1 MISGSG
7 YYQSDTPDKQ
17 LYEVV
22 SLEGRTFL
30 LPVVK
35 LSGDSSIDISA
46 SVDTIRGLVSTVNS
60 STTPLLSSGTLYSG
74 TFERNDFNHVG
85 VSCKTDQP
93 GILYFDFSNDGV
105 NVDTFPSSNF
115 SVVAGTHEFHTAV
128 KLPFRYFRVR
138 FLNEGGVQ
146 TYFRLYTYYGNNL
159 VPTSSPLNQVASLD
173 QDAIFTRGTIAQDE
187 IRLGRRTGVDGW
199 TKFAYRQGLTASGG
213 EEMIWATSGNL
224 TILTSP
230 STFTITYNSATD
242 GTGTTGAT
250 QLTFY
255 YVNSFGLPTIS
266 THNLG
271 GSGSDVTTFSGLGI
285 NRVAVSAN
293 GGATYNTNAITITP
307 TTGGSKQAIIP
318 ATSGV
323 TQQSMFFV
331 GSNHLAVVKYI
342 KIDLV
347 SASKTPT
354 IEIKG
359 YAYNR
364 NINGRFE
371 IFKTSIDTAVKLDT
385 EIKDP
390 VGFNLNPTD
399 VIYFVANS
407 SADNVDI
414 FLRYSL
420 NQYQRT

>member
-1 MISGSG
+1 
-7 YYQSDTPDKQ
+7 
-17 LYEVV
+17 
-22 SLEGRTFL
+22 
-30 LPVVK
+30 
-35 LSGDSSIDISA
+35 
-46 SVDTIRGLVSTVNS
+46 
-60 STTPLLSSGTLYSG
+60 
-74 TFERNDFNHVG
+74 
-85 VSCKTDQP
+85 
-93 GILYFDFSNDGV
+93 
-105 NVDTFPSSNF
+105 
-115 SVVAGTHEFHTAV
+115 
-128 KLPFRYFRVR
+128 
-138 FLNEGGVQ
+138 
-146 TYFRLYTYYGNNL
+146 
-159 VPTSSPLNQVASLD
+159 
-173 QDAIFTRGTIAQDE
+173 
-187 IRLGRRTGVDGW
+187 
-199 TKFAYRQGLTASGG
+199 
-213 EEMIWATSGNL
+213 MIWATSGNL

-255 YVNSFGLPTIS
+255 YVDALGLPAIS
-266 THNLG
+266 THTLG

-285 NRVAVSAN
+285 NRVVVSAN
-293 GGATYNTNAITITP
+293 GGATYNTNAITITA
-307 TTGGSKQAIIP
+307 TTGGSKQSIIP

-331 GSNHLAVVKYI
+331 GSNHLAIVKYI

-364 NINGRFE
+364 SINGRFE